1 MLTVTNANRVNWGEM
16 SLAQMAR
23 GNALDSYFTLKCYE
37 VLYEKLDKLNMV
49 RTYEEI
55 MAPASLFLVDM
66 EIDGLNIS
74 EQQLKVLQKE
84 LRDKIIEA
92 EELLYSYPEV
102 KKDSNMASANDM
114 IRIFFSLDKF
124 VGTEGQKDWL
134 INPEWGF
141 GLYPPVFTAKKQ
153 PSTSYEALDLLLT
166 QIKDE
171 IDRRGLHGKKK

>member
-1 MLTVTNANRVNWGEM
+1 M
-16 SLAQMAR
+16 SLAQMAK

-37 VLYEKLDKLNMV
+37 VLYEKLDKLKMV
-49 RTYEEI
+49 KTYEEI
-55 MAPASLFLVDM
+55 MAPASLFLVNM
-66 EIDGLNIS
+66 EVDGLTIS
-74 EQQLKVLQKE
+74 ESQLKVLGKE
-84 LRDKIIEA
+84 LKNKIIET

-102 KKDSNMASANDM
+102 KKDSNMGSANDM

-124 VGTEGQKDWL
+124 IGTEGQKDWL

-141 GLYPPVFTAKKQ
+141 GLYPPVFTDKKQ
-153 PSTSYEALDLLLT
+153 PSTSYEALDMLLT

>member
-1 MLTVTNANRVNWGEM
+1 MLTVTNPNRVNWSEM

-23 GNALDSYFTLKCYE
+23 GNALDSYFTFKCYE
-37 VLYEKLDKLNMV
+37 VLYEKLDKLKMIK
-49 RTYEEI
+49 TYEEI
-55 MAPASLFLVDM
+55 MAPASLFFVDM
-66 EIDGLNIS
+66 EVEGLTIS
-74 EQQLKVLQKE
+74 EEQLKVLQKE
-84 LRDKIIEA
+84 LKNKIIET

-102 KKDSNMASANDM
+102 KKDSNMGSANDM

-124 VGTEGQKDWL
+124 IGTEGQKDWL

-141 GLYPPVFTAKKQ
+141 GLYPPVFTDKKQ

-171 IDRRGLHGKKK
+171 IDRRGLNGKKK

>member
-1 MLTVTNANRVNWGEM
+1 MLTVTNPSHINWSEM
-16 SLAQMAR
+16 SLAQMAK

-37 VLYEKLDKLNMV
+37 VLYEKLDKLKMV
-49 RTYEEI
+49 KTYEEI
-55 MAPASLFLVDM
+55 MAPASLFLVNM
-66 EIDGLNIS
+66 EVDGLTIS
-74 EQQLKVLQKE
+74 ESQLKVLGKE
-84 LRDKIIEA
+84 LKNKIIET

-102 KKDSNMASANDM
+102 KKDSNMGSANDM

-124 VGTEGQKDWL
+124 IGTEGQKDWL

-141 GLYPPVFTAKKQ
+141 GLYPPVFTDKKQ
-153 PSTSYEALDLLLT
+153 PSTSYEALDMLLT